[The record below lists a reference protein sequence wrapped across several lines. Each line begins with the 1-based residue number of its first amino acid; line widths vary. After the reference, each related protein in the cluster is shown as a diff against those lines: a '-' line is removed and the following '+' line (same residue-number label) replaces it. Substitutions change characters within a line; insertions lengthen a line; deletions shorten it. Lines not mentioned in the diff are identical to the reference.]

1 MENAPKPKE
10 SSRVNRSE
18 LLSQRVGNNLSEK
31 QLQLHKES
39 ISAYYDGD
47 EPNQKKYIEKLW
59 KGEIGLFARFFQK
72 FKSRQ
77 LIFEEQIFP
86 LRQELLKE
94 TIPTRISNILLV
106 DLLLITYFRI
116 LELEVNF
123 AELDYV
129 LEEIIPNKPATDFY
143 QIVQKQLKQL
153 YQRFKMLMELWE
165 LINGTSIS
173 LEKIQIKCR

>member
-10 SSRVNRSE
+10 SSRVNKSE
-18 LLSQRVGNNLSEK
+18 LLSQIVGNNLSEK
-31 QLQLHKES
+31 QLQLHKEK

-47 EPNQKKYIEKLW
+47 EPDKRKYLEKLR
-59 KGEIGLFARFFQK
+59 KGELGLFARFFRK

-77 LIFEEQIFP
+77 LIYEEQIYP
-86 LRQELLKE
+86 LRQELLRE
-94 TIPTRISNILLV
+94 THSTKVSNILLV

-116 LELEVNF
+116 LELENNF
-123 AELDYV
+123 AELDYI
-129 LEEIIPNKPATDFY
+129 LEEITANKPATNFY

-173 LEKIQIKCR
+173 VERIQIR

>member
-1 MENAPKPKE
+1 MMENAPKLKE
-10 SSRVNRSE
+10 SSRVNNSE
-18 LLSQRVGNNLSEK
+18 LLSQRVGNN
-31 QLQLHKES
+31 
-39 ISAYYDGD
+39 
-47 EPNQKKYIEKLW
+47 EPNQEKYLDKLQ
-59 KGEIGLFARFFQK
+59 KGELGLFARFFQK

-86 LRQELLKE
+86 LRQELLND

-129 LEEIIPNKPATDFY
+129 LEEIAPNKPATDFY
-143 QIVQKQLKQL
+143 QIVQKQLNQL

-173 LEKIQIKCR
+173 LGKIQIKCR